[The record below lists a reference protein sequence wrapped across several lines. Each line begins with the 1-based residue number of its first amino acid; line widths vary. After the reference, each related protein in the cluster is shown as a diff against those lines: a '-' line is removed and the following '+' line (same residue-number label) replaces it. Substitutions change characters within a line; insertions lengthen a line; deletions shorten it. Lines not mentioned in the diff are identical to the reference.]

1 MSNQVCRF
9 CRRDNGMVFCHGH
22 YHCAKCGLVNYECCT
37 GEREEDNEELDY
49 DDGPMNEFVK
59 GIDA

>member
-1 MSNQVCRF
+1 
-9 CRRDNGMVFCHGH
+9 MVFCHGH